1 VSISGL
7 ARSRD
12 LELNEVGWW
21 SHWSDVQWIE
31 EKSYVMLS
39 RDFDE
44 YFFNRAGFVDCS
56 NGLDAVAKMEAKFE
70 AARRP
75 PIFSV
80 QSECKEL
87 ATLLNSRGFTSFDDM
102 SVMQLGQ
109 PEFRKATDLK
119 VKQGQDVETTDWA
132 ATYALAFYGNLSPQK
147 PVARIVDRLAEAPS
161 TVLIS
166 GEKDGRTL
174 GVLAA
179 FRTTGL
185 LGIYC
190 VGTLGKNRRLGVA
203 GSMIHEANKIA
214 LAEGRLLVLQ
224 TIVSD
229 EVEDFYARGGFRRLY
244 LKHLMGR
251 KTSGLNPSRKESP
264 QP

>member
-1 VSISGL
+1 L
-7 ARSRD
+7 ARSKD

-21 SHWSDVQWIE
+21 SHWSDVHWID

-39 RDFDE
+39 PDFDE

-56 NGLDAVAKMEAKFE
+56 NGLDAIAKMEAKFE

-87 ATLLNSRGFTSFDDM
+87 AALLKSRGFTSFDVM

-109 PEFRKATDLK
+109 LEFRKATDLK
-119 VKQGQDVETTDWA
+119 IKQGQDVETTDWA
-132 ATYALAFYGNLSPQK
+132 ATYALSFYGNLSLHR
-147 PVARIVDRLAEAPS
+147 PVARIVARLAEEPS
-161 TVLIS
+161 VVLVS

-179 FRTTGL
+179 FRTPGL

-190 VGTLGKNRRLGVA
+190 IGTREENRGLGVA
-203 GSMIHEANKIA
+203 GSMINEASKIA
-214 LAEGRLLVLQ
+214 SAEGRLLVLQ

-229 EVEDFYARGGFRRLY
+229 EVEDFYGRGGFRRLY
-244 LKHLMGR
+244 LKHLMR
-251 KTSGLNPSRKESP
+251 REASGLNRSKKGSSLP
-264 QP
+264 

>member
-1 VSISGL
+1 LGS
-7 ARSRD
+7 ARNRN

-21 SHWSDVQWIE
+21 SHWSDVEWIE
-31 EKSYVMLS
+31 EKSYVLLS
-39 RDFDE
+39 PDFDE

-56 NGLDAVAKMEAKFE
+56 NGLDAVAKMEARFE
-70 AARRP
+70 AAGRP

-80 QSECKEL
+80 QSECKEI
-87 ATLLNSRGFTSFDDM
+87 AALLNSRGFTSFDDI

-109 PEFRKATDLK
+109 LEFKKATGLK
-119 VKQGQDVETTDWA
+119 VKQGKDVETAEWA
-132 ATYALAFYGNLSPQK
+132 DTYSLSFYGNLSLQR
-147 PVARIVDRLAEAPS
+147 PVARIVDRLAEDPS
-161 TVLIS
+161 VVLVS

-179 FRTTGL
+179 FRTSGL

-190 VGTLGKNRRLGVA
+190 VGTRRENRRLGVA
-203 GSMIHEANKIA
+203 GSIIHEANKIA
-214 LAEGRLLVLQ
+214 SAEGRLLVLQ

-244 LKHLMGR
+244 LKHLMR
-251 KTSGLNPSRKESP
+251 REASGLNRSEERVT

>member
-1 VSISGL
+1 LGL
-7 ARSRD
+7 ARSKD

-39 RDFDE
+39 PDFDE
-44 YFFNRAGFVDCS
+44 YFFNRAGYVDCS
-56 NGLDAVAKMEAKFE
+56 NGLDAVVKMEAKFE
-70 AARRP
+70 AAGRP
-75 PIFSV
+75 PVFSV

-87 ATLLNSRGFTSFDDM
+87 EALLNSRGFTSFDDM

-109 PEFRKATDLK
+109 LQFRKATELK

-132 ATYALAFYGNLSPQK
+132 ATYALSFYGNLTLQR
-147 PVARIVDRLAEAPS
+147 PVARIVDRLAEEPS
-161 TVLIS
+161 VVLVS

-179 FRTTGL
+179 FRTIGL

-190 VGTLGKNRRLGVA
+190 VGTRRENRGLGVA
-203 GSMIHEANKIA
+203 GSMIHAASKIA

-229 EVEDFYARGGFRRLY
+229 MVEDFYARGGFRRLY
-244 LKHLMGR
+244 LKHLMR
-251 KTSGLNPSRKESP
+251 RETSRLNLSKKRSP
-264 QP
+264 LL

>member
-1 VSISGL
+1 LGL
-7 ARSRD
+7 ASSKD

-21 SHWSDVQWIE
+21 SHWSDVQWID

-39 RDFDE
+39 PDFDE
-44 YFFNRAGFVDCS
+44 YFFNRSGFVDCS
-56 NGLDAVAKMEAKFE
+56 NGLDAVARIEEKFE
-70 AARRP
+70 AAKRP

-87 ATLLNSRGFTSFDDM
+87 AALLNSRGFTSFDDM

-119 VKQGQDVETTDWA
+119 VKQGPEVETADWA
-132 ATYALAFYGNLSPQK
+132 ATYALSFYGNLSLQR
-147 PVARIVDRLAEAPS
+147 PVARIVDRLAEEPS
-161 TVLIS
+161 VVLVS

-179 FRTTGL
+179 FRTSGL

-190 VGTLGKNRRLGVA
+190 VGTREENRRLGVA
-203 GSMIHEANKIA
+203 GSMIHEASKIA

-229 EVEDFYARGGFRRLY
+229 EVEDFYARGGFRPLY
-244 LKHLMGR
+244 LKHLMR
-251 KTSGLNPSRKESP
+251 REASGLNRSKKGSSLP
-264 QP
+264 

>member
-1 VSISGL
+1 LGL
-7 ARSRD
+7 ARKD

-21 SHWSDVQWIE
+21 SHWSELQWIE
-31 EKSYVMLS
+31 ENSYIMLS
-39 RDFDE
+39 PDFDE
-44 YFFNRAGFVDCS
+44 YFFNRGGFVDCS
-56 NGLDAVAKMEAKFE
+56 NGLDAVAKMEARFE
-70 AARRP
+70 VAGRP

-87 ATLLNSRGFTSFDDM
+87 AAQLNSRGFTSFDDM

-109 PEFRKATDLK
+109 LEFRKATGLK
-119 VKQGQDVETTDWA
+119 VKQGKDVETTEWA
-132 ATYALAFYGNLSPQK
+132 DTYVLSFYGNPSLQG
-147 PVARIVDRLAEAPS
+147 PVARIVDRLAEDPS
-161 TVLIS
+161 VVLVS

-179 FRTTGL
+179 FRTSGL

-190 VGTLGKNRRLGVA
+190 VGTGPENRRLGVA
-203 GSMIHEANKIA
+203 GSMIHEASRIA

-244 LKHLMGR
+244 LKHLMR
-251 KTSGLNPSRKESP
+251 REASALNRSKKES

>member
-1 VSISGL
+1 LDL

-21 SHWSDVQWIE
+21 SHWSDVQWIG

-39 RDFDE
+39 PDFDE

-56 NGLDAVAKMEAKFE
+56 NGLDAVAKIEARFE
-70 AARRP
+70 AAVRP

-87 ATLLNSRGFTSFDDM
+87 AALLNSRGFTSFDDM
-102 SVMQLGQ
+102 SVMQLSQ
-109 PEFRKATDLK
+109 LEMKKATGLK
-119 VKQGQDVETTDWA
+119 VKQGQEVETTDWA
-132 ATYALAFYGNLSPQK
+132 DTYELSFYGNLSLQR
-147 PVARIVDRLAEAPS
+147 PVARIVDRLAEDPS
-161 TVLIS
+161 VVLVS
-166 GEKDGRTL
+166 GEKDGKSF

-179 FRTTGL
+179 FRTSGL

-190 VGTLGKNRRLGVA
+190 IGTRQENRRSGVA
-203 GSMIHEANKIA
+203 GSMIHEASKIA
-214 LAEGRLLVLQ
+214 SAEGRLLVLQ

-229 EVEDFYARGGFRRLY
+229 EVEDFYTRGGFRRLY
-244 LKHLMGR
+244 LKHLMR
-251 KTSGLNPSRKESP
+251 QEASGLNWSKKESP

>member
-1 VSISGL
+1 LGL
-7 ARSRD
+7 ARSKD

-39 RDFDE
+39 PDFDE

-56 NGLDAVAKMEAKFE
+56 NGLDAVAKMEARFE
-70 AARRP
+70 AAGRP

-87 ATLLNSRGFTSFDDM
+87 AALLHSRGFTSFDDM

-109 PEFRKATDLK
+109 QEFRKATDLK

-132 ATYALAFYGNLSPQK
+132 ATYAISFYGNLSLQRPI
-147 PVARIVDRLAEAPS
+147 ARIVDRLAEDPS
-161 TVLIS
+161 VVLVS
-166 GEKDGRTL
+166 ADKDGRTL

-179 FRTTGL
+179 FRTPGL

-190 VGTLGKNRRLGVA
+190 IGTLRENRRLGVA
-203 GSMIHEANKIA
+203 GSMIDEASKIA
-214 LAEGRLLVLQ
+214 SAEGRMLVLQ

-229 EVEDFYARGGFRRLY
+229 EVEDFYARGGFHRLY
-244 LKHLMGR
+244 LKHLMR
-251 KTSGLNPSRKESP
+251 REASGLNRSKKGSHLP
-264 QP
+264 

>member
-1 VSISGL
+1 LGL

-39 RDFDE
+39 PDFDE
-44 YFFNRAGFVDCS
+44 HFFNRAGFVDCS
-56 NGLDAVAKMEAKFE
+56 NGLDTVVKMEARFE
-70 AARRP
+70 AAGRP
-75 PIFSV
+75 PVFSV

-87 ATLLNSRGFTSFDDM
+87 EALLNSRGFTSFDDM

-109 PEFRKATDLK
+109 LEFKKATGLK
-119 VKQGQDVETTDWA
+119 VKQGQDVETTEWA
-132 ATYALAFYGNLSPQK
+132 DTYALSFYGNLSLQR
-147 PVARIVDRLAEAPS
+147 PVQRIVDQLIEEPS
-161 TVLIS
+161 IVLVS

-179 FRTTGL
+179 FRTSGL

-190 VGTLGKNRRLGVA
+190 VGTLAENRGLGVA
-203 GSMIHEANKIA
+203 GSMIHEASEIA

-244 LKHLMGR
+244 LKHLMR
-251 KTSGLNPSRKESP
+251 REASGLNRSKKGSSLP
-264 QP
+264 